1 MKKTIS
7 YIFVVLGAVCWGYI
21 GVFNRLLA
29 EAGVGMQ
36 NRVFVR
42 NFFSFVLLT
51 LVFALFH
58 REVFRIR
65 PKHLPI
71 FMGSGLL
78 SILTLSW
85 VYFNC
90 QMECSLA
97 VAAILLYLAPSMV
110 VIMAAVFWKAPITRR
125 KLLALFLAL
134 AGCALVSGVVGGALT
149 ASWRGL
155 AYGVAS
161 AFCYATYSVFAHYA
175 LEEYESF
182 TMIYWTFFFA
192 GLGSLAF
199 LDWDALVP
207 ALATAK
213 GAGAAAGLVVVAT
226 VLPYLFYTKGLEQV
240 ESGKASIIANVEPVV
255 AALNGVFLFHE
266 RLSVWVL
273 LGVICVLGG
282 VALLANDETEHPRSP
297 EDGKSRKETTI

>member
-1 MKKTIS
+1 MKKYLS
-7 YIFVVLGAVCWGYI
+7 YAFVILGAVCWGYI

-29 EAGVGMQ
+29 SAGADMN

-51 LVFALFH
+51 LVFALF
-58 REVFRIR
+58 RRDVFRVR
-65 PKHLPI
+65 LRDLPI

-110 VIMAAVFWKAPITRR
+110 VLMSAILWRSPITRR
-125 KLLALFLAL
+125 KVAALILALL
-134 AGCALVSGVVGGALT
+134 GCALVSGIVGGELT
-149 ASWRGL
+149 GTPRGL
-155 AYGVAS
+155 LFGVAS
-161 AFCYATYSVFAHYA
+161 AFCYATYTIFAHYGLA
-175 LEEYESF
+175 RYDTY

-192 GLGSLAF
+192 GLGSLLF
-199 LDWDALVP
+199 LDLP
-207 ALATAK
+207 ALLPALSTPR
-213 GAGAAAGLVVVAT
+213 GVAGAAGLVLVAT
-226 VLPYLFYTKGLEQV
+226 VLPYLFYTKGLEGV

-255 AALNGVFLFHE
+255 AALNGVVIFHE
-266 RLSVWVL
+266 QLSVWVL
-273 LGVICVLGG
+273 LGIVCVLCG
-282 VALLANDETEHPRSP
+282 VILLAK
-297 EDGKSRKETTI
+297 EDNHGEA

>member
-7 YIFVVLGAVCWGYI
+7 YAFVILAAVCWGYI

-29 EAGVGMQ
+29 SAGVDMS

-51 LVFALFH
+51 LVFALVR
-58 REVFRIR
+58 REVFRVR
-65 PKHLPI
+65 LRDLPI
-71 FMGSGLL
+71 FMGSGFL

-110 VIMAAVFWKAPITRR
+110 VLMSAALWKSPITRR
-125 KLLALFLAL
+125 KVAALAL
-134 AGCALVSGVVGGALT
+134 ALLGCALVSGVVGGELT
-149 ASWRGL
+149 GTPRGL
-155 AYGVAS
+155 LFGVAS
-161 AFCYATYSVFAHYA
+161 AFCYATYTIFAHYGLA
-175 LEEYESF
+175 RYPVY

-192 GLGSLAF
+192 GLGSLLF
-199 LDWDALVP
+199 LDLP
-207 ALATAK
+207 ALLPGLVTAR
-213 GAGAAAGLVVVAT
+213 GVAGAAGLVLVAT
-226 VLPYLFYTKGLEQV
+226 VLPYLFYTKGLEGV

-255 AALNGVFLFHE
+255 AALNGVVLFHE
-266 RLSVWVL
+266 KLSVWVL
-273 LGVICVLGG
+273 LGIVCVLGT
-282 VALLANDETEHPRSP
+282 VVLLAKDEKKEIRN
-297 EDGKSRKETTI
+297 GKA

>member
-1 MKKTIS
+1 MKQYLS
-7 YIFVVLGAVCWGYI
+7 YAFVILGAVCWGFI

-29 EAGVGMQ
+29 SAGANMN

-51 LVFALFH
+51 LVFAVFH
-58 REVFRIR
+58 RDVFRVKPR
-65 PKHLPI
+65 DLPI

-110 VIMAAVFWKAPITRR
+110 VLMSAILWRSPITRR
-125 KLLALFLAL
+125 QGAALLWALS
-134 AGCALVSGVVGGALT
+134 GCALVSGIVGGELT
-149 ASWRGL
+149 GSPRGL
-155 AYGVAS
+155 LFGIAS
-161 AFCYATYSVFAHYA
+161 AFCYATYTVFAHYGLA
-175 LEEYESF
+175 RYDTY

-192 GLGSLAF
+192 GLGSLLF
-199 LDWDALVP
+199 LDLPALLP
-207 ALATAK
+207 ALATPR
-213 GAGAAAGLVVVAT
+213 GVAGAAGLVLVAT
-226 VLPYLFYTKGLEQV
+226 VLPYLFYTKGLEGV

-255 AALNGVFLFHE
+255 AALNGVVIFHE
-266 RLSVWVL
+266 QLSVWVL
-273 LGVICVLGG
+273 LGIVCVLGG
-282 VALLANDETEHPRSP
+282 VVLLAK
-297 EDGKSRKETTI
+297 EDNHGEA